1 MPLIRTMSAFSK
13 ASGLDPVYVNVI
25 ESPSEYP
32 AIRKEA
38 MVTLSDAALTAH
50 ALASTPPRAVWD
62 ETDLCAL
69 GNLTM
74 PEPGEAP
81 PT

>member
-1 MPLIRTMSAFSK
+1 MPLIRTMTAFSK
-13 ASGLDPVYVNVI
+13 GSGLDPVFVNVV

-32 AIRKEA
+32 TLSKQS

-50 ALASTPPRAVWD
+50 ALGSTPPRAVWD
-62 ETDLCAL
+62 ESDLCAL

-74 PEPGEAP
+74 PEVV
-81 PT
+81 